1 MTLSLCCLL
10 LLYFELRVV
19 VVSSAGDILLAYFW
33 TRPTKGHWTISQ
45 IIKSKGVLWQSER
58 PCDSPQLLPPPHL
71 KRFIKHREYLVCTSH
86 WFACGTD
93 GRTPQE
99 ETTTWHQTFFQQIRS
114 LLTTFLIEINGYV
127 SENLHQKACIIR
139 TALHRGKRV
148 QDSGQCP
155 IFSSSHCFWE
165 DLPNASF
172 RLKTGRFQGTSR
184 KQSVWEKG
192 NVFISSLHSP
202 CVRLVYA

>member
-45 IIKSKGVLWQSER
+45 MIKNKGILWQSEW
-58 PCDSPQLLPPPHL
+58 PCDSPQLPPP
-71 KRFIKHREYLVCTSH
+71 KRFIKQRSVHFTLVCLLRR
-86 WFACGTD
+86 
-93 GRTPQE
+93 RTHATRRDNHV
-99 ETTTWHQTFFQQIRS
+99 TTKLFWADSQ
-114 LLTTFLIEINGYV
+114 TTFLIEINGYV
-127 SENLHQKACIIR
+127 GENLHQKACIIR

-155 IFSSSHCFWE
+155 ILSSFDFIWE
-165 DLPNASF
+165 DLPIAFF

-184 KQSVWEKG
+184 KQSVWGKG
-192 NVFISSLHSP
+192 KVFISSLCSS
-202 CVRLVYA
+202 CVCIVYA